1 MKKKTIAAALLGAA
15 TLVTANLQ
23 ADELTIER
31 LLGSPSL
38 SGPTV
43 QGLKLS
49 PDGKRVT
56 FLRGKEERQA
66 QLDLWEFDVATG
78 SVSLLVDSDVLLG
91 GETEALSEEEKARR
105 ERNRSLTG
113 KSGILSYFWSQDS
126 NNLLFPLGG
135 DVFVLPLGGTVKR
148 LTETPEYE
156 TDIKFSPQGTYVSFI
171 RNRELY
177 VVDVETRSEKKLTT
191 GASETVANGM
201 AEFIAQE
208 ELGRYTGYWW
218 SPDETKVAF
227 EQFDESGVV
236 VKDRYEVQP
245 DGSVVTLKQRYPEA
259 GSANVTVKLGVA
271 QVSTGES
278 QWLSLGEDK
287 DIYLGRVGW
296 TPDSSTVVLQRL
308 NRAQTQL
315 DLIATSDHGKP
326 TTLLTEKSDVWINL
340 HNNLTFLSDGRF
352 IWTSEKT
359 GYRHLYMHAAD
370 GEEIAALTSGD
381 WVVNALEKVDVAA
394 GVVYFTG
401 YKDSPIEQQLYSVPL
416 DGGKVTRISRE
427 AGWHDVEVGDGI
439 FVDKFSSP
447 EQPPQVLVRSLA
459 DGTTKSSVLAN
470 HLDGKH
476 PYAPYNVGSVTTE
489 FGTIE
494 ADDGTAL
501 YYRLYRPATLEAGKK
516 YPAIMAPYGGP
527 HGQRVRREWKLDFNH
542 YLARNGYVVMV
553 LDNRGMWNRGLK
565 FEGHVKNAMGTVEIA
580 DQVTGVNHLK
590 GREYID
596 GDNVGI
602 WGWSY
607 GGYMTLMALFK
618 EPDVFKAGV
627 SVAPVTDW
635 RLYDTGYTERYLGH
649 PDAPGDVYN
658 KSSVFPYVDGFK
670 GDLLLIHGMADD
682 NVFFDNSVKLM
693 SVLQN
698 KNKPFELMTYPGK
711 KHGIRGD
718 VQVHLYGRA
727 FDFFERSLK

>member
-1 MKKKTIAAALLGAA
+1 MKKMNIAAALVCAA
-15 TLVTANLQ
+15 SMTAAAK
-23 ADELTIER
+23 ADDLTIER

-43 QGLKLS
+43 QGLQLS

-56 FLRGKEERQA
+56 FLRGKEENQA
-66 QLDLWEFDVATG
+66 QLDLWEFDVTTGDAT
-78 SVSLLVDSDVLLG
+78 LLVDSNVLLG
-91 GETEALSEEEKARR
+91 GEAEELSEEEKARR
-105 ERNRSLTG
+105 ERNRTLTG
-113 KSGILSYFWSQDS
+113 KSGILSYFWSGDGTK
-126 NNLLFPLGG
+126 LLFPLGG
-135 DVFVLPLGGTVKR
+135 DVYVLPLEGKVKR
-148 LTETPEYE
+148 LTKTPEYE
-156 TDIKFSPQGTYVSFI
+156 TDIKFSPKGTYVSFV
-171 RNRELY
+171 RDRELF
-177 VVDVETRSEKKLTT
+177 VVNVDSGTEKQLTT
-191 GASETVANGM
+191 GSSDTIANGM

-218 SPDETKVAF
+218 SPDETKVAY
-227 EQFDESGVV
+227 EQFDESGVI

-245 DGSVVTLKQRYPEA
+245 DGGVVTLKQRYPEA

-271 QVSTGES
+271 EVASGES
-278 QWLSLGEDK
+278 HWVSLGDEE

-296 TPDSSTVVLQRL
+296 TADSSNVIFQRL
-308 NRAQTQL
+308 NRSQ
-315 DLIATSDHGKP
+315 
-326 TTLLTEKSDVWINL
+326 TLLDMIASDLNGGVETLLSEKSDIWVNL
-340 HNNLTFLSDGRF
+340 HNNLNFLADGRF
-352 IWTSEKT
+352 VWTSEKT
-359 GYRHLYMHAAD
+359 GYRHIYLYGSD
-370 GEEIAALTSGD
+370 GKEIRALTAGD
-381 WVVNALEKVDVAA
+381 WVVNEIEKVDA
-394 GVVYFTG
+394 GAGLVYFTG
-401 YKDSPIEQQLYSVPL
+401 YKDSPIEQHLYSVAL
-416 DGGKVTRISRE
+416 KGGEVVRISRE
-427 AGWHDVEVGDGI
+427 AGWHQVEVGDGI

-447 EQPPQVLVRSLA
+447 DQPPQIMVRSLA
-459 DGTTKSSVLAN
+459 DGTTRSAVLAN
-470 HLDGKH
+470 ELDSEH
-476 PYAPYNVGSVTTE
+476 PFAPYNDGSVETE
-489 FGTIE
+489 FGTIK
-494 ADDGTAL
+494 ASDGTDL

-516 YPAIMAPYGGP
+516 YPAVMAPYGGP
-527 HGQRVRREWKLDFNH
+527 HGQRVRREWKLDFNN

-553 LDNRGMWNRGLK
+553 LDNRGMWNRGLA
-565 FEGHVKNAMGTVEIA
+565 FEGHIKNAMGTVEID
-580 DQVTGVNHLK
+580 DQVSGVNYLK
-590 GREYID
+590 GRDYID
-596 GDNVGI
+596 GDRIGI

-658 KSSVFPYVDGFK
+658 KSSVFPYVDTFN

-718 VQVHLYGRA
+718 VQAHLYNRA